1 MPINSRTKGAAF
13 ERLIVNKINECLVE
27 LGYEDR
33 VSRNFDQS
41 WKAGLAD
48 IYFRNFCI
56 ECKRYGDSK
65 TNQYKEAWW
74 QQVLT
79 SAGDDFIPIL
89 IYKFNRKPIY
99 CTVPLWFY
107 SNEDTKN
114 KSKEAL
120 AGIANVPLEDLCKK
134 LSERY
139 SKSNG

>member
-13 ERLIVNKINECLVE
+13 ERLIVNKINECLEEV
-27 LGYEDR
+27 GVEDR

-48 IYFRNFCI
+48 IYFKNFCI

-74 QQVLT
+74 QQVLK

-89 IYKFNRKPIY
+89 IYKFNQKPIY
-99 CTVPLWFY
+99 CVVPLWLF
-107 SNEDTKN
+107 SNEENGN
-114 KSKEAL
+114 KSNHST
-120 AGIANVPLEDLCKK
+120 ANVPLEDLCER
-134 LSERY
+134 LSEVI

>member
-13 ERLIVNKINECLVE
+13 ERLIVNKINDCLEEV
-27 LGYEDR
+27 GVEDR

-48 IYFRNFCI
+48 IYFKNFCI

-74 QQVLT
+74 QQVLK

-89 IYKFNRKPIY
+89 IYKFNQKPIY
-99 CTVPLWFY
+99 CVVPLWLF
-107 SNEDTKN
+107 SNEEGGS
-114 KSKEAL
+114 KSNDRT
-120 AGIANVPLEDLCKK
+120 ANVPLEDLCKR
-134 LSERY
+134 LSGVI

>member
-13 ERLIVNKINECLVE
+13 ERLIVNKINDCLEEV
-27 LGYEDR
+27 GVEDR

-48 IYFRNFCI
+48 IYFKNFCI

-74 QQVLT
+74 QQVLK

-89 IYKFNRKPIY
+89 IYKFNQKPIY
-99 CTVPLWFY
+99 CVVPLWLF
-107 SNEDTKN
+107 SNEEGGS
-114 KSKEAL
+114 KSNDRT
-120 AGIANVPLEDLCKK
+120 ANVPLEDLCER
-134 LSERY
+134 LSGVI

>member
-13 ERLIVNKINECLVE
+13 ERLIVNKINECLEGVG
-27 LGYEDR
+27 LEDR
-33 VSRNFDQS
+33 VARNFDQS

-48 IYFRNFCI
+48 IYFKNFCI

-74 QQVLT
+74 QQVLK

-99 CTVPLWFY
+99 CVVPLWVF
-107 SNEDTKN
+107 SNKKDSN
-114 KSKEAL
+114 KRNDRT
-120 AGIANVPLEDLCKK
+120 ANVPLEDLCERF
-134 LSERY
+134 SEVI

>member
-13 ERLIVNKINECLVE
+13 ERLIVNKINECLEEV
-27 LGYEDR
+27 GVEDR

-48 IYFRNFCI
+48 IYFKNFCI

-74 QQVLT
+74 QQVLK

-89 IYKFNRKPIY
+89 IYKFNQKPIY
-99 CTVPLWFY
+99 CVVPLWLF
-107 SNEDTKN
+107 SNEEGGS
-114 KSKEAL
+114 KSNDRT
-120 AGIANVPLEDLCKK
+120 ANVPLEDLCER
-134 LSERY
+134 LSEVI

>member
-13 ERLIVNKINECLVE
+13 ERLIVNKINDCLEEV
-27 LGYEDR
+27 GVEDR
-33 VSRNFDQS
+33 VARNFDQS

-48 IYFRNFCI
+48 IYFKNFCI

-74 QQVLT
+74 QQVLK

-89 IYKFNRKPIY
+89 IYKFNQKPIY
-99 CTVPLWFY
+99 CVVPLWLY
-107 SNEDTKN
+107 SNEENSN
-114 KSKEAL
+114 KSNHRT
-120 AGIANVPLEDLCKK
+120 ANVPLEDLCER
-134 LSERY
+134 LSGVI